1 MSAQNLVEPLVLAVA
16 RTTVAPWCRTRQ
28 RSRLAARV
36 RVVTVASP
44 RAPAPCGR
52 GRKRRQGAARQQD
65 GRRGG
70 DRCRHAQHCSTTLR
84 KQACFDL
91 HDSLPLLQP
100 ILVLVA
106 VVSGSRW
113 RRTWQARGRCEE
125 QVVPVEFCPGG

>member
-70 DRCRHAQHCSTTLR
+70 DRCRHAHRSLLDNPAKAGMLR
-84 KQACFDL
+84 SSRFTAPAAPSYSSCGVRKPLEADL
-91 HDSLPLLQP
+91 AGEGAL
-100 ILVLVA
+100 
-106 VVSGSRW
+106 R
-113 RRTWQARGRCEE
+113 EE
-125 QVVPVEFCPGG
+125 QAVPVEFCPGG